1 MIVRCVKNNV
11 EGYTQVDKYVFTKRG
26 LSDGAKVLHGYLA
39 GLRDADNF
47 SDTYIL
53 KALDTSQTVL
63 TRRKKEL
70 KDHGL
75 ILVDQISPRV
85 YVLYVGNTKESAE
98 HVKLTWI
105 TEEDKT

>member
-1 MIVRCVKNNV
+1 MIIRGRVPN
-11 EGYTQVDKYVFTKRG
+11 YSFTMVDRHVFTVRG
-26 LSDGAKVLHGYLA
+26 LSDGAKVLYGYLA
-39 GLRDADNF
+39 GLKNGANF